1 MRLACI
7 IAPGQLSGR
16 RTVNNYNTN
25 QLEAI
30 VIKQIKFW
38 PLAVIVA
45 SLILVGC
52 SQPQQQSTTEEKRLQ
67 GQAIGTTYSIIF
79 LEGGESLST
88 EQLEKEFN
96 GLIDAANKSMST
108 YHKSSEISVFNR
120 MKSTKPVKASETLR
134 QVVAEGIRLHELTSG
149 SLDIT
154 LKPLSG
160 LWGFGPNH
168 VPHKIPSD
176 EALAAIRAK
185 TGVDKLVIEGEQ
197 LSKKIVDLEVDLNTI
212 GKGFLVDQTAQ
223 LLESHK
229 INHYLVEIGGEMRIK
244 GYNGRGKPW
253 KIGVINPISGTP
265 KAQRAVYPGNHGV
278 ATSGDYYQYFEENG
292 VRYSHILAPATGR
305 PISHNLASV
314 TVFHPSAMTA
324 DGLATAIMVMGA
336 EKGLA
341 LAKKH
346 NFAIYLIIRD
356 GDKFISKMSSAFEPH
371 LSEEKITKTLL

>member
-1 MRLACI
+1 MGLACI
-7 IAPGQLSGR
+7 IAPGKSSDQW
-16 RTVNNYNTN
+16 TVDHYSNN
-25 QLEAI
+25 QLGAF
-30 VIKQIKFW
+30 VIKQFKFW
-38 PLAVIVA
+38 PFVVIVA
-45 SLILVGC
+45 TLVIMGC
-52 SQPQQQSTTEEKRLQ
+52 SQPQQQNTTEEKRLQ

-79 LEGGESLST
+79 LGGEESFST

-96 GLIDAANKSMST
+96 DLIDAANKSMST

-120 MKSTKPVKASETLR
+120 MKSTEPVKASETLR
-134 QVVAEGIRLHELTSG
+134 RVVAEGIRLHELTSG

-160 LWGFGPNH
+160 LWGFGPNQ

-176 EALAAIRAK
+176 EALGAVKAK
-185 TGVDKLVIEGEQ
+185 TGVDKLVIEGDQ
-197 LSKKIVDLEVDLNTI
+197 LSKKIVDLEVDLNAI

-229 INHYLVEIGGEMRIK
+229 ISHYLVEVGGEMRVK
-244 GYNGRGKPW
+244 GHNGQGKPW

-265 KAQRAVYPGNHGV
+265 KAQRAVYPGNLGV

-292 VRYSHILAPATGR
+292 VRYSHILDPATGR

-314 TVFHPSAMTA
+314 TVFHPSSMTA

-341 LAKKH
+341 LAEKH

-356 GDKFISKMSSAFEPH
+356 GDKFVSKMSSAFEPH
-371 LSEEKITKTLL
+371 LSAEKISKTLL

>member
-1 MRLACI
+1 M
-7 IAPGQLSGR
+7 
-16 RTVNNYNTN
+16 
-25 QLEAI
+25 
-30 VIKQIKFW
+30 IKQIKFW
-38 PLAVIVA
+38 PLAVIVIVT

-52 SQPQQQSTTEEKRLQ
+52 SQGQQQSPTQEKRLQ

-79 LEGGESLST
+79 LEGEESLST

-96 GLIDAANKSMST
+96 DLIDAANKSMST

-120 MKSTKPVKASETLR
+120 MKSTEPVNSSQSVRK
-134 QVVAEGIRLHELTSG
+134 VVAEGIRLHELTSG

-176 EALAAIRAK
+176 EALAAVKAK

-244 GYNGRGKPW
+244 GHNGRSKPW

-265 KAQRAVYPGNHGV
+265 KAQRAVYPGNNGV

-292 VRYSHILAPATGR
+292 VRYSHILDPATGR

-314 TVFHPSAMTA
+314 TVFHPSSMTA

-341 LAKKH
+341 LAQKH
-346 NFAIYLIIRD
+346 DFAIYLIIRD
-356 GDKFISKMSSAFEPH
+356 GDKFVSKMSAAFKPH
-371 LSEEKITKTLL
+371 LSEETMTKSVQ